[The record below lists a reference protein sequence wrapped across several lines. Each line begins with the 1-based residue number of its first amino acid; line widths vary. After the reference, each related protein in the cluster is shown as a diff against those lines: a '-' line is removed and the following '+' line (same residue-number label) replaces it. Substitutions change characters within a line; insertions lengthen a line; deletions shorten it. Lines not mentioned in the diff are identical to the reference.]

1 MANAVNEALIRDVI
15 GRLGGE
21 APAAPAAGE
30 DKGSCGCSGKSG
42 GKDFGVFQNAN
53 DACDAAAGAFLQLRE
68 QGVEA
73 RRKIIEIVKGMCE
86 ANADEW
92 GRIELEESKIGR
104 LDHKIEKLHIIL
116 SLIHI

>member
-15 GRLGGE
+15 QDVLGRLGGE

-53 DACDAAAGAFLQLRE
+53 DACDAAAKAFLQLRE

-86 ANADEW
+86 D
-92 GRIELEESKIGR
+92 
-104 LDHKIEKLHIIL
+104 L

>member
-15 GRLGGE
+15 QDVLGRLGGE
-21 APAAPAAGE
+21 TPAAPTAND

-53 DACDAAAGAFLQLRE
+53 DACDAAAKAFLQLRE

-73 RRKIIEIVKGMCE
+73 RRKIIEIVKGCLLYTSD
-86 ANADEW
+86 AADE
-92 GRIELEESKIGR
+92 
-104 LDHKIEKLHIIL
+104 
-116 SLIHI
+116 